1 MVSIKE
7 REIPL
12 DDGRY
17 FCYWSQKDFESLV
30 ASLGFDVVERSLEEG
45 PRVTWLTLVMRVA
58 PEG

>member
-1 MVSIKE
+1 MMEDTFVIG
-7 REIPL
+7 P
-12 DDGRY
+12 
-17 FCYWSQKDFESLV
+17 KDFESLV